1 MMTVSEP
8 AYKSLFDHVRQSEL
22 LQRQS
27 SFADSDVASLAQFIS
42 GRVARVC
49 QGVGEF
55 FACLEVRMLAESDS
69 PECGAEAASFLRD
82 ALDLTGSLQKLYSL
96 ISPPALSRLPDSLL
110 VGLERAFRL
119 FVASY
124 LHCQRSTKIYGS
136 QMQQVSAILGS
147 LFKATYTALTA
158 CIQCLDSIDSQQ
170 MRDYFSADDL
180 SAVTYALTALASSV
194 FELEPRI
201 TVTAWKSLIRT
212 LSESHICLL
221 HDSVNIDDIVAKL
234 LSITRQMMGQ
244 IIQTGGS
251 PQDAKI
257 FGFFVKCLVTLLTEY
272 HSQLSACLS
281 QLFYTL
287 AMLRVLFRRLADR
300 STSDEAVNPELLSAK
315 LRSSPLVAV
324 ERLLGSAAFAQ
335 AVIAAGLPEL
345 QRLAFQAGQADDWP
359 ADALSLALIE
369 LKCYVLAL
377 LPKRPELD
385 DSRLWLDK
393 SDLLV
398 ESNLYDSLIRTLE
411 QAPKLS
417 LLDCA
422 LDIGH
427 AHSGLDYYHCIVLAV
442 ITSACHLP
450 NSLVSYLEKV
460 VIKILF
466 NPDSSAVLYLIASD
480 VLCFL
485 LRYSSASFCAQWVGL
500 LANSL
505 ASLDY
510 RRCATEQRYQLAGR
524 LFARI
529 VKFASDVDVLSIVE
543 QYPFAERHY
552 CLYLWLNF
560 NNLSPSAVQQPQIQ
574 SILASIVDNLV
585 GAGLENYSAGAVI
598 GSAECVRL
606 SALLRIVP
614 NLPAGGGLLPD
625 RLAASL
631 ARSLTH
637 AARCLPSIA
646 PASSDARNSQLQCAG
661 DLVDALCGALAS
673 GIGLALATH
682 ARPLAEAAAVGIE
695 QLLHRLSCPAP
706 QPAAASGCS
715 TLGSQ
720 IGFALANC
728 LLAVA
733 GYRRQSQQQQPQQ
746 QQGFFYHNQQQQQQ
760 QQYLQLLQLIEIN
773 AWSALL
779 SHAEP
784 SDWHGRLV
792 ALLASVGDPAVADLA
807 AQLVNQPQQ
816 QQQQQLMSDHALTNC
831 YLRFA
836 PSHTRLSVRACAI
849 VPASGTCSSVASVS
863 GIAPAPA
870 AKKPRLVGGTA
881 AVSSVLDDLDSLT
894 DQLESLR
901 ADGQLTGLLEKQRL
915 AGLVDRLCQLAN

>member
-1 MMTVSEP
+1 
-8 AYKSLFDHVRQSEL
+8 
-22 LQRQS
+22 
-27 SFADSDVASLAQFIS
+27 
-42 GRVARVC
+42 
-49 QGVGEF
+49 
-55 FACLEVRMLAESDS
+55 
-69 PECGAEAASFLRD
+69 
-82 ALDLTGSLQKLYSL
+82 
-96 ISPPALSRLPDSLL
+96 
-110 VGLERAFRL
+110 
-119 FVASY
+119 
-124 LHCQRSTKIYGS
+124 
-136 QMQQVSAILGS
+136 
-147 LFKATYTALTA
+147 
-158 CIQCLDSIDSQQ
+158 
-170 MRDYFSADDL
+170 
-180 SAVTYALTALASSV
+180 
-194 FELEPRI
+194 
-201 TVTAWKSLIRT
+201 
-212 LSESHICLL
+212 
-221 HDSVNIDDIVAKL
+221 
-234 LSITRQMMGQ
+234 
-244 IIQTGGS
+244 
-251 PQDAKI
+251 
-257 FGFFVKCLVTLLTEY
+257 
-272 HSQLSACLS
+272 
-281 QLFYTL
+281 
-287 AMLRVLFRRLADR
+287 
-300 STSDEAVNPELLSAK
+300 
-315 LRSSPLVAV
+315 
-324 ERLLGSAAFAQ
+324 
-335 AVIAAGLPEL
+335 
-345 QRLAFQAGQADDWP
+345 
-359 ADALSLALIE
+359 
-369 LKCYVLAL
+369 
-377 LPKRPELD
+377 
-385 DSRLWLDK
+385 
-393 SDLLV
+393 
-398 ESNLYDSLIRTLE
+398 
-411 QAPKLS
+411 
-417 LLDCA
+417 
-422 LDIGH
+422 
-427 AHSGLDYYHCIVLAV
+427 
-442 ITSACHLP
+442 
-450 NSLVSYLEKV
+450 
-460 VIKILF
+460 
-466 NPDSSAVLYLIASD
+466 
-480 VLCFL
+480 
-485 LRYSSASFCAQWVGL
+485 
-500 LANSL
+500 
-505 ASLDY
+505 
-510 RRCATEQRYQLAGR
+510 
-524 LFARI
+524 
-529 VKFASDVDVLSIVE
+529 LSIVE

-760 QQYLQLLQLIEIN
+760 QQQYLQLLQLIEIN

-915 AGLVDRLCQLAN
+915 AGLDRKVTDRDTTDEDYYESSHLRTQRMEYSEEQVESVLHSFYNSGYTVDANQWLMSAQISDSGWEFSWKFLQHDKPDYVQFFGACTLCTKIIHSGRALPLDKAVELRTSLLGKLLECSEYANHAVVSKLCIAVAHLAFYMSPDHWPGVVESIVDYIQAGSRGKSQEANVKAICALTELLRIIPEEFCAVLLPAQKRAAVKEDLEAGVPRIMAYFREILSTGHCPKQVYCSGINALSAWLQFSVPIDNSVDLVLIVFQALHDADLFEEAVECLCNIFSHPSVHKFPGTVSSLLPYIVSLDECLDKALTDGSDTAQGLCRLVTTVCESQCRLLLDTCYHGDTELTHKLLAMVLRCTDAPGRFPTDEQVSDSALYFWYLLQDELTSCDETKWSHLVGLFQVRRLGEGAKFIA